1 MNISS
6 VVITKNEE
14 KTIERCL
21 KSLSFSD
28 EIIVIDDN
36 SVDGTVNIAGKFPN
50 VKIYERS
57 LNDNFSKQR
66 NFGLSKVKGK
76 WVLFIDA
83 DEEVTIPLRNEII
96 LASSDPFNKTYGY
109 FIKRKDML
117 YGKKLNKGEW
127 GKSKYLR
134 FVQKINAKWVR
145 DVHEALVIYGPKKIF
160 KSYLLHN
167 RSHKKIKDFIEK
179 LNKFSSIHA
188 VSNYKEGKNTN
199 IIKIVIYPVLKFID
213 NYLIKGGFKDGD
225 NGFIMSLLMSFH
237 SFLGWTKL
245 WELKKE

>member
-21 KSLSFSD
+21 ESLSFSD

-36 SVDGTVNIAGKFPN
+36 SVDRTVNIAEKFPN
-50 VKIYERS
+50 VKIYERN
-57 LNDNFSKQR
+57 LNENFSKQR
-66 NFGLSKVKGK
+66 NFGLSKASGK

-83 DEEVTIPLRNEII
+83 DEEVTIPLRNEIM
-96 LASSDPFNKTYGY
+96 LASSDPFNKTCGY
-109 FIKRKDML
+109 YIKRKDMI

-127 GKSKYLR
+127 GKRKYLR
-134 FVQKINAKWVR
+134 FVQKNNAKWVR
-145 DVHEALVIYGPKKIF
+145 DVHEVLEIIGTKKTF
-160 KSYLLHN
+160 KSYLLHD

-179 LNKFSSIHA
+179 INNFSSMHA
-188 VSNYKEGKNTN
+188 ASNYKEGKSVN
-199 IIKIVIYPVLKFID
+199 IIKIIFYPVLKFID

-225 NGFIMSLLMSFH
+225 IGFIMSLIMSFH